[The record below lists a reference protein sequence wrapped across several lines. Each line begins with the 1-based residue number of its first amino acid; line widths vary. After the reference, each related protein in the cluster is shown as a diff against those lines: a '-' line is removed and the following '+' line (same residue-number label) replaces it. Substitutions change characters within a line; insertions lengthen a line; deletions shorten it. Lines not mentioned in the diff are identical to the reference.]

1 MAESGGISGILGADT
16 ESPADASVPETGL
29 DPTAAAIAAKAAETD
44 PELAK
49 KAGAYFDKQSHLVE
63 VQTEHLHE
71 QRAVNLT
78 LLKLKRIDERMRV
91 GLRVCS
97 IY

>member
-1 MAESGGISGILGADT
+1 LHPGWGRAWPNQAESGILGA
-16 ESPADASVPETGL
+16 EPEAPVEGSVPETGL

-78 LLKLKRIDERMRV
+78 LLKLKRFRE
-91 GLRVCS
+91 
-97 IY
+97 